1 MKLENIRLYI
11 GYYIIFIQ
19 MFSSI
24 KILKILLLLFIL
36 FEIILNLNTII
47 YYKVNKMRKTDILI
61 LIFMIIVICTNININ
76 ILKLLYNIFIL
87 IYLKN
92 IFFIKLKINE
102 KIKIKKFY
110 FFILKINIILV
121 FFQYFFKMYNI
132 TYIFPWQSNDLIRP
146 MGLFSEPSH
155 LAFYILGILFFSNV
169 TIKYLCLIFPILI
182 LIKSFVGYIVMLLLL
197 FDFIKTKYKLKTIYV
212 LSLITLFIFFIKFDY
227 FLTRYERIK
236 KEKNISLVVRVFK
249 GPRVYKKLLFKE
261 QILGI
266 GIDNNLKNT
275 LYTEKT
281 NFENTKGYLESYNY
295 YSGIF
300 KELIEFGMI
309 GFFILQ
315 ILYFKLFNR
324 NLYVFF
330 IFEILRLGISLNI
343 RSTSFY
349 FILLLYNCKIL
360 YVKDK
365 KYEIKTFKK
374 LYL

>member
-1 MKLENIRLYI
+1 M
-11 GYYIIFIQ
+11 
-19 MFSSI
+19 
-24 KILKILLLLFIL
+24 
-36 FEIILNLNTII
+36 
-47 YYKVNKMRKTDILI
+47 
-61 LIFMIIVICTNININ
+61 
-76 ILKLLYNIFIL
+76 
-87 IYLKN
+87 
-92 IFFIKLKINE
+92 
-102 KIKIKKFY
+102 
-110 FFILKINIILV
+110 
-121 FFQYFFKMYNI
+121 
-132 TYIFPWQSNDLIRP
+132 
-146 MGLFSEPSH
+146 
-155 LAFYILGILFFSNV
+155 
-169 TIKYLCLIFPILI
+169 
-182 LIKSFVGYIVMLLLL
+182 
-197 FDFIKTKYKLKTIYV
+197 
-212 LSLITLFIFFIKFDY
+212 
-227 FLTRYERIK
+227 
-236 KEKNISLVVRVFK
+236 
-249 GPRVYKKLLFKE
+249 FKE